1 MDRSDKLRAYL
12 EKTTASLVEAKGRIR
27 ELEARSREPIAI
39 VAMACRFPGGVD
51 SPEKLWALLDEERDA
66 ITEVPPSRWDLERF
80 YDPDPDAAGKIYSRW
95 GGFVGELDRFD
106 AAFFGISPR
115 EARSI
120 DPQERWLLETTWEAL
135 ERAGVRA
142 DTLEGTLGG
151 VYIGLSGSEYQ
162 TDALHDAERIDAYS
176 LTGTL
181 PSTTVGRLAYWLGL
195 RGPAVAVDTACSSSL
210 VAVHV
215 ACQALRN
222 GECDYALAGGV
233 NALLAPESY
242 VAFCRLK
249 ALSPTG
255 RCRTF
260 SANADGYVRAEGC
273 GVLLLKRLSDAQ
285 RDGDRVLA
293 VIRGNAINQDG
304 RSQGLTAPNGLAQED
319 VIRRA
324 LSQAAVEPTTVD
336 VVECHGTG
344 TALGDPIEV
353 QALGAVYGHGRPG
366 DRPLVIGSV
375 KTNLGHTEAAA
386 GMAGLI
392 KAVLSLQHAQVPR
405 SLHFAAPSPYI
416 PWDTL
421 PVRVAAQRVAWER
434 REHPRRAGISSFG
447 ISGTNAHVILEE
459 APEAPA
465 TAPDSVAV
473 PSTLPLLVSGRDE
486 AALRA
491 QAERWAAWLA
501 AHPEARWADVVHTA
515 AVRRSHL
522 EARAAVAAG
531 SAADAAAALGALAAG
546 QPHKAVSLGEARA
559 RGEVVFVYPGQGSQ
573 WPAMGRAL
581 LAESE
586 VFAAAVAACDAA
598 LRPFTGWSVLSVL
611 RGEQGEA
618 VPPADR
624 VDVVQPALF
633 AMAVGLSAVWR
644 AWDIEPSAVVG
655 HSQGEV
661 AAAYVAGALTLEDAA
676 RVVALRSQ
684 LVRRIAGG
692 GAMAVIERPVGE
704 VEQRLSRF
712 GGQLSVAAVNTPGST
727 VVSGDAAAVD
737 RLLAEL
743 EAEGV
748 FARRIKVDYASHSA
762 HVDVILPELE
772 AELAAVEPRA
782 CAIPLYSTVTGEVL
796 AGPELGAA
804 YWCRNLREPVRL
816 DRALS
821 RLLAD
826 GHGVFIEISAHP
838 VLAIPLTAASAE
850 RGGVVVGSLQ
860 RDDGGLGRLTSMLGA
875 LHVQGHAVSWQRVLA
890 PYGGALVE
898 LPTYAFQRQHHWL
911 EAPRYAAED
920 TDGAAPRDPLY
931 RVTWIEAALE
941 EAPWAPERH
950 VVLGGDGALAA
961 GLGARAL
968 AGLPELLEA
977 LENGAAAPERLVL
990 DLTEGRPGAVAES
1003 VHATTR
1009 DALALVQAWLAAP
1022 QLSGTELVVV
1032 TREAV
1037 AAGPD
1042 EGVAALGPAAVWGL
1056 LRTARVEHPERAVRA
1071 VDLGRE
1077 PPDMAVLRR
1086 ALGATAEPEL
1096 ALRAGGARAARLRA
1110 VDAGAGARAPAA
1122 ALDPQ
1127 GTVWITG
1134 GTGELGRQVAQ
1145 HLVAAHG
1152 VRHLLLTS
1160 RRGAAAPGV
1169 EALVEQLRAD
1179 GAETVEVAACDVT
1192 DGAALSAAV
1201 RSIAAK
1207 RPLTAVVHTAGVL
1220 ADGVLT
1226 GMTAE
1231 QLARALTPKVDG
1243 ACHVYAA
1250 AQDQPLA
1257 AFVLFSSSVG
1267 TLGNAGQANYG
1278 AANAFL
1284 DALAAQLRARG
1295 VPAMSLAWGFW
1306 EQAGLGMTAH
1316 LGAADLARLRRQ
1328 GLAPLSVAQGLRL
1341 LDRALARPEATLVPA
1356 ALDLPALQRA
1366 ASDAGRVPPLLRGLV
1381 RTSPG
1386 RPAATATPEAGPAA
1400 ASALRA
1406 RLSAL
1411 PEAERAG
1418 ALLELVRTEV
1428 AVVLQLAG
1436 PAQVPADKP
1445 LKELGLDSLTAVEL
1459 RNRLG
1464 ARAETVLPTTLA
1476 FDHPTPRAIA
1486 DLLLQRAFSELAAAG
1501 ATRAQ
1506 APRAQWAHDEP
1517 IAIVSMAC
1525 RLPGTVDTPE
1535 ALWQLLAEGRDA
1547 IGPFPEGRGWD
1558 VAGLYDPDP
1567 DAPGKSITTQGGFL
1581 YDADRFDPT
1590 FFGIS
1595 PREAERMDPQQR
1607 LLLECA
1613 WEALERAGLTPH
1625 SLEASATGVFVGLAH
1640 GDYGGRLLQQL
1651 ESFDGHVLTGNFL
1664 SVGSGRIA
1672 YTLGLRGPAVTVDT
1686 ACSSSL
1692 VAVHLACMSLR
1703 AGECD
1708 LALAG
1713 GATVMATPMIF
1724 VEFSRQR
1731 GTALDGRCKAFGA
1744 EADGAGWS
1752 EGCGILALKRLSDAQ
1767 RDGDRVLAVLRGS
1780 AVNQDG
1786 RSQGL
1791 TAPNGPAQ
1799 QDVIRQALAAAGL
1812 TAADVDAV
1820 EAHGT
1825 GTRLGDP
1832 IEAQALLATYG
1843 TAHTA
1848 ERPLWL
1854 GSLKSNLGH
1863 TQVAAGV
1870 SGLMKLVLAMQ
1881 HAELPRTLHAD
1892 PPSPHV
1898 DWSQGHVKLL
1908 NEPVPWPRTDRPRR
1922 AAVSSF
1928 GISGTNAHIIVEE
1941 APEPAPVADTKAV
1954 EALPILPLLVSG
1966 ADEAA
1971 LRAQARRLVEHLRS
1985 HPDERLLDVAAS
1997 LATTRAHLAMRL
2009 ALPVSAGAPR
2019 DAWVDELEAF
2029 ARGGAAPTQASQT
2042 PAESSAGK
2050 VAVLFTGQGSQRA
2063 GMGRALYATH
2073 PVFRAALD
2081 AACAELDRHL
2091 DRPLT
2096 SVLFADA
2103 GTEAAALLDQTGWAQ
2118 PALFALEVALYRQWE
2133 AWGLRP
2139 ELLLGHS
2146 IGELAAAHV
2155 AGVLDLADAS
2165 TLVAARGRLMQA
2177 LPHGGAMA
2185 SVEATEDELRPL
2197 LDQHLGRLSL
2207 AALNAPRQSVVSGDE
2222 LAVDLVCAHFTALG
2236 RRAKRLDVSHAFHS
2250 AHMEPMLDAFALV
2263 ARGLTFH
2270 PPRLPIISSVTG
2282 ARATADQLTSP
2293 DYWVQQVRE
2302 PVRFL
2307 DAMRSLHAAG
2317 AATFVEC
2324 GPHGVLSAAGAEC
2337 LAPEGARDAGFVPT
2351 LRKDRDE
2358 PLALVHAACAL
2369 HVRGH
2374 ALDWN
2379 RLFHA
2384 TGARRVELPTY
2395 AFQRQ
2400 RYWLDAP
2407 RPRASLEGVGL
2418 TAANHPW
2425 LGAAVRLADRDGY
2438 VLSGLLST
2446 DDHPWVLDHVVLGT
2460 VLLPGTGFVE
2470 LAWAAAEAVGLSGV
2484 SELAIE
2490 APLALPARGAVALQI
2505 AIEAPDPAGRR
2516 GIAIYSRPDGA
2527 ADAPWTAH
2535 ARGVLG
2541 AAAPDRDAAWAQGA
2555 WPPPGAVPVDVTQW
2569 IEIVDAW
2576 VGPAFRGVVALWR
2589 VGRTIYADVALPD
2602 AVASTAQD
2610 FGLHPALLDVALRAF
2625 LRAELGADPS
2635 PREGTV
2641 VPFAWSDVVLEARG
2655 TAALRVRVEV
2665 AADGDGDAITA
2676 SIQLADGQGRP
2687 VARVGALQMRWTTAE
2702 RVRAAAAAGAAERD
2716 LYRVAWADVALDD
2729 AAFAPEEHVV
2739 VGGEGALAA
2748 ALGARAAAGL
2758 PELLASLPDGAAAP
2772 RRLVVDLT
2780 ADAAGA
2786 VVDAVHAAARDAL
2799 SLVQGWLAAPQLAAT
2814 ELVVVTRGAVAVAPD
2829 EGVAALGSA
2838 AVWGL
2843 LRATRVEHAD
2853 RTVRALDLGS
2863 AAPDMALVRRAL
2875 TAAEEPEL
2883 ALRAGGA
2890 RAPRLDA
2897 ASETDGELAPPD
2909 GARSLRLSIRTKGS
2923 FDALH
2928 LADAPDALRPL
2939 GPGQVR
2945 LAVRATG
2952 LNFRDVLNVLGTYR
2966 GEAGPLGLE
2975 GAGVVLDVGEGVTA
2989 LRPGDRVMGILHAG
3003 MATHAVVDARLLT
3016 HIPRGLSFVEA
3027 ATIPAAFLTALYG
3040 LRDLGALKA
3049 GQRVLVHAAAGGVG
3063 MAAVQL
3069 ARLWGAEVFATA
3081 SDGKW
3086 PALRRMGIDQA
3097 HIASSRTLHFRKAF
3111 LDATQGQGVDVVLDA
3126 LAGEF
3131 VDASLDLLPRGGRFV
3146 EMGKSDVR
3154 DPERVAKDHPGV
3166 RYTAFD
3172 LLDAGPDHIQAMLR
3186 ELVPLFEEGVLAPL
3200 PSVVH
3205 DLRRA
3210 PRAFRSMANARHV
3223 GKLVLVPPA
3232 TLDPDGTALITG
3244 GTGELGRQVARH
3256 LVAAHGVRH
3265 LVLTSRR
3272 GMDAPDAA
3280 ALVESLRAAGAATV
3294 EVAACDVTD
3303 RDALAAV
3310 VHAIPAARP
3319 LTAVVHTA
3327 AVLDDGIVAGL
3338 SAEQLARVLRPKVD
3352 GAWQLYEAT
3361 RDAPLAAFMLFS
3373 SVAGTLGS
3381 SGQANYAAANAFL
3394 DGLAAELRARGVPAM
3409 SLAWGFWEQGGIGMT
3424 AHLGAA
3430 DLARLKRQGI
3440 VPMAVAHGLRLLDR
3454 ALERPDAA
3462 LVPASLDVALIQRA
3476 ASDHRQV
3483 PPMLRGLVRVA
3494 PRQAAGAANGRSH
3507 EASSLRQQLAALP
3520 EPERQRALLDL
3531 VRTEAAAVLVL
3542 RGPDAV
3548 PADKPLRELGL
3559 DSLTAVELRNR
3570 LRTRAQADLPS
3581 TLAFDYPTPKAVA
3594 VYLAQE
3600 LDLHD
3605 VMTET
3610 RGPSLRSDD
3619 EIKSAIASIRI
3630 STLRQ
3635 AGLLDSL
3642 LRLAASEAVSTSSD
3656 TTPETDE
3663 LTLQHVGDDELA
3675 RLVFDLA
3682 GGAQ

>member
-80 YDPDPDAAGKIYSRW
+80 YDPDPDAAGKTYSRW
-95 GGFVGELDRFD
+95 GGFVGDLDRFD

-162 TDALHDAERIDAYS
+162 TEAFHDAERIDAYS
-176 LTGTL
+176 LTGAS

-210 VAVHV
+210 VAVHL

-222 GECDYALAGGV
+222 GECDFALAGGV

-242 VAFCRLK
+242 VAFCRLR

-255 RCRTF
+255 RCQTF
-260 SANADGYVRAEGC
+260 SADADGYVRAEGC
-273 GVLLLKRLSDAQ
+273 GVLLLKRLSHAQ

-353 QALGAVYGHGRPG
+353 QALGAVYGDGRPG

-375 KTNLGHTEAAA
+375 KTNIGHTEAAA

-465 TAPDSVAV
+465 TAPEAAAV
-473 PSTLPLLVSGRDE
+473 TSTLPLLVSGRDE

-515 AVRRSHL
+515 AVRRTHL

-531 SAADAAAALGALAAG
+531 NAADAAAALGALAAG

-559 RGEVVFVYPGQGSQ
+559 RGDVVFVVPGQGSQ

-644 AWDIEPSAVVG
+644 AWGIEPSAVVG

-743 EAEGV
+743 ETARV

-762 HVDVILPELE
+762 HVDAILPELE
-772 AELAAVEPRA
+772 ACLASVEPRT

-796 AGPELGAA
+796 AGPELGAT

-826 GHGVFIEISAHP
+826 GHGVFVEVSAHP
-838 VLAIPLTAASAE
+838 VLAMPLSAASAE

-875 LHVQGHAVSWQRVLA
+875 LHVHGHAVSWQRVLA
-890 PYGGALVE
+890 PYGGALVG
-898 LPTYAFQRQHHWL
+898 LPTYAFQRQRHWL

-920 TDGAAPRDPLY
+920 TDGAARRDPLY

-950 VVLGGDGALAA
+950 VVLGGGGALAA
-961 GLGARAL
+961 GLGALAL

-977 LENGAAAPERLVL
+977 LENRAAAPERLVL

-1022 QLSGTELVVV
+1022 RLSGTELVVV

-1077 PPDMAVLRR
+1077 PLDVAVLRR
-1086 ALGATAEPEL
+1086 ALGAVAEPEL

-1110 VDAGAGARAPAA
+1110 VDAGAGAREPAA

-1134 GTGELGRQVAQ
+1134 GTGELGRQIAR

-1160 RRGAAAPGV
+1160 RRGAAAPDA

-1179 GAETVEVAACDVT
+1179 GAETVEVVACDVT

-1201 RSIAAK
+1201 QAAAA
-1207 RPLTAVVHTAGVL
+1207 RHPLTAVVHTAGEL

-1226 GMTAE
+1226 GLTAE
-1231 QLARALTPKVDG
+1231 QLARVLAPKVDG

-1257 AFVLFSSSVG
+1257 AFVLFSSIVG

-1284 DALAAQLRARG
+1284 DAFAAQLRARG
-1295 VPAMSLAWGFW
+1295 VPATSLAWGFW
-1306 EQAGLGMTAH
+1306 EQAGLGMTSH

-1341 LDRALARPEATLVPA
+1341 LDRALARAEATLVPA

-1386 RPAATATPEAGPAA
+1386 RPTATATPEAGPA

-1411 PEAERAG
+1411 PEAERPG
-1418 ALLELVRTEV
+1418 ALLDLVRTEV

-1486 DLLLQRAFSELAAAG
+1486 DLLLQRAFSELAAAK
-1501 ATRAQ
+1501 ATRA
-1506 APRAQWAHDEP
+1506 RGAHDEP

-1525 RLPGTVDTPE
+1525 RLPGSVDTPA
-1535 ALWQLLAEGRDA
+1535 ALWKLLAEGRDA

-1567 DAPGKSITTQGGFL
+1567 DVPGKSITTQGGFL

-1613 WEALERAGLTPH
+1613 WEALERAGLAPH
-1625 SLEASATGVFVGLAH
+1625 ALEASATGVFVGLAH

-1672 YTLGLRGPAVTVDT
+1672 YTLGLRGPAMTVDT

-1708 LALAG
+1708 MALAG

-1744 EADGAGWS
+1744 GADGAGWS

-1767 RDGDRVLAVLRGS
+1767 RDGDRVLAVIRGS

-1812 TAADVDAV
+1812 TPADVDAV

-1843 TAHTA
+1843 AAHTA

-1870 SGLMKLVLAMQ
+1870 SGLMKLVLALQ

-1928 GISGTNAHIIVEE
+1928 GISGTNAHVIVEE
-1941 APEPAPVADTKAV
+1941 APAEAPATAADAKSV

-1966 ADEAA
+1966 SDEPA
-1971 LRAQARRLVEHLRS
+1971 LRAQVRRLVEHLRS

-2063 GMGRALYATH
+2063 AMGRALYATH

-2091 DRPLT
+2091 DRPLH

-2155 AGVLDLADAS
+2155 AGVLDLPDAS
-2165 TLVAARGRLMQA
+2165 ALVAARGRLMQA

-2185 SVEATEDELRPL
+2185 SIEATEHELLPL
-2197 LDQHLGRLSL
+2197 LDQHTGRLSL
-2207 AALNAPRQSVVSGDE
+2207 AALNAPRQSVVSGD
-2222 LAVDLVCAHFTALG
+2222 LHAVDQVCAHFIALG

-2250 AHMEPMLDAFALV
+2250 AHMQPMLDAFASV

-2270 PPRLPIISSVTG
+2270 PPRLPIVSSVTG
-2282 ARATADQLTSP
+2282 ARATTDQLTSP

-2324 GPHGVLSAAGAEC
+2324 GPHGVLTAAGAEC
-2337 LAPEGARDAGFVPT
+2337 LAPEGARDAGFVT
-2351 LRKDRDE
+2351 SLRKDRDE
-2358 PLALVHAACAL
+2358 ALALVHAACAV

-2374 ALDWN
+2374 ALDWL
-2379 RLFHA
+2379 RFFDA

-2400 RYWLDAP
+2400 RYWLEAP
-2407 RPRASLEGVGL
+2407 RPRPSLEGVGL

-2438 VLSGLLST
+2438 VLSGRLST
-2446 DDHPWVLDHVVLGT
+2446 IDHPWVLDHVVLGT
-2460 VLLPGTGFVE
+2460 ALLPGTGFVE
-2470 LAWAAAEAVGLSGV
+2470 LAWAAAEAVGLPGV

-2516 GIAIYSRPDGA
+2516 GVAIYSRPDGA

-2555 WPPPGAVPVDVTQW
+2555 WPPPGAVPVDVTQR

-2576 VGPAFRGVVALWR
+2576 VGPAFRGVTALWR

-2602 AVASTAQD
+2602 GVASTAQD

-2702 RVRAAAAAGAAERD
+2702 RVRAAAGAAERD
-2716 LYRVAWADVALDD
+2716 LYRVAWTDVALDD

-2739 VGGEGALAA
+2739 VGGDGALAA
-2748 ALGARAAAGL
+2748 ALGARVVAGL

-2829 EGVAALGSA
+2829 EGVAALGPA

-2853 RTVRALDLGS
+2853 RTVRVLDLGS
-2863 AAPDMALVRRAL
+2863 AAPDMTLLRRAL

-2897 ASETDGELAPPD
+2897 ASETEGELAPPG

-2989 LRPGDRVMGILHAG
+2989 LRPGDRVMGMLHAG

-3081 SDGKW
+3081 SEGKW

-3131 VDASLDLLPRGGRFV
+3131 VDASLDLLPRGGAFV

-3154 DPERVAKDHPGV
+3154 DPERVAKDHPRV

-3200 PSVVH
+3200 PSVAY

-3210 PRAFRSMANARHV
+3210 PHAFRSMANARHI

-3244 GTGELGRQVARH
+3244 GTGELGRQIARH

-3303 RDALAAV
+3303 RDALAAIV
-3310 VHAIPAARP
+3310 QAIPAARP

-3327 AVLDDGIVAGL
+3327 AVLDDGTVAGL

-3440 VPMAVAHGLRLLDR
+3440 VPMTVAHGLRLLDR

-3462 LVPASLDVALIQRA
+3462 LVPASLDMAVIQRT

-3494 PRQAAGAANGRSH
+3494 PRQAAGAASGRSH
-3507 EASSLRQQLAALP
+3507 EASTLRQQLAALP

-3570 LRTRAQADLPS
+3570 LRTRAQTDLPS

-3605 VMTET
+3605 VMTEM

-3619 EIKSAIASIRI
+3619 ELKSAIASIRI